1 MTNAVKK
8 HRRWMHSTGKQIIKI
23 VKTQKK
29 YCPILV
35 IPKLNYFSWSDRFKS
50 LFNPKREE
58 LPKQINY
65 KNRQMILAK

>member
-1 MTNAVKK
+1 MTNKEKK
-8 HRRWMHSTGKQIIKI
+8 HRRFMHSTGRQVIQI
-23 VKTQKK
+23 VKTRKK

-58 LPKQINY
+58 LPTTINY